1 MLQPYSRVLV
11 VDDSATSRKIIRSLL
26 YKIGFYN
33 IRDATDGRHAL
44 VAMRAEPF
52 DLVISDWE
60 MGPIDGLELLTMM
73 RSSKQWRHTPFIM
86 VTANTSHK
94 FKEVARDR
102 GATHYLQKPFSAE
115 VLRDRIASLGAAV
128 AA

>member
-33 IRDATDGRHAL
+33 IREATDGRHAL
-44 VAMRAEPF
+44 AIMRTEPF

-60 MGPIDGLELLTMM
+60 MGPIDGLALLVTM
-73 RSSKQWRHTPFIM
+73 RRCEEWRHMPFIM
-86 VTANTSHK
+86 VTASASHK
-94 FKEVARDR
+94 FQEVARDH
-102 GATHYLQKPFSAE
+102 GATHYLKKPFSADM
-115 VLRDRIASLGAAV
+115 LRDRIATFGAV
-128 AA
+128 AAA